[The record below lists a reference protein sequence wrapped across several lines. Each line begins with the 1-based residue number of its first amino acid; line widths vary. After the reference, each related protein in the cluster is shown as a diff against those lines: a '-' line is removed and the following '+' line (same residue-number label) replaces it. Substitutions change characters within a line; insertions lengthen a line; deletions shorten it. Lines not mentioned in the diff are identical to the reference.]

1 MAATDD
7 SDIPESGAVFT
18 FGKSKFAENL
28 PNKFWVKNDR
38 VLEVACGDE
47 HTALVA
53 ESGRVFMFG
62 PNDWGQLG
70 VGAQKIANRPTCI
83 KTLKHEKSKM
93 VACGRLHTVVATESG
108 NIYTFGSNSEG
119 QLGAE
124 GEDGHLPRHV
134 ASLDP
139 TPYRMLAAGCDHS
152 IALTEDARVFVWGG
166 NGEGQLGLGEEL
178 EIPVPKQLDIG
189 QSVTCISCG
198 YYHSALVTENGE
210 LYTFGES
217 DAGKLGLGE
226 NPDEHKTPQHV
237 MSIADR
243 VKTVSCGGSHTA
255 AVTENGQL
263 YTFGDGPNG
272 QLGLGVSVLES
283 QSPSLVKL
291 PFKVSQVC
299 CGENFTAIVSEKGQL
314 YTFGD
319 GRHGKL
325 GLGQE
330 SFSNQFTP
338 QKVDRFQ
345 KFVVTQVACGGCH
358 MIVTAAPRLE
368 NGDVE
373 SEDEDVEEQS
383 KLEKTLLNGS
393 LRDSNELG
401 LSRTF
406 SARDRRRQ
414 ASPLPLHRTL
424 PALGSKQLPSLSA
437 TMPAIKIKSDKPL
450 GNEPVP
456 RLQRLERAKKIEKGS
471 AGEDEES
478 EEEESDEEEEEAP
491 KPKVSPRKVPLKPS
505 EANGDVTHASHHDS
519 HKDGES
525 AEEEEAEKEEGEGQ
539 SKVDKLESDKESDA
553 EWSEVDEKAND
564 ADSETEDE
572 KEDEKKREKEEG
584 KRKEEEEE
592 EGSAVEEEA
601 MVDLKKMPKPLP
613 EKLKEDKEDEDEED
627 EEDVEEDKKK
637 DKKKID
643 KKKDEEDD
651 EGEEKK
657 KDKKKDKKDKDKKD
671 KKKKGKKGEEDEE
684 DVKEDE
690 DEDEEKE
697 EKGKKKGKDKKKGKE
712 DKKKKKGKKDKDEED
727 DEDEKEEEE
736 VEDTK
741 SKKKDK
747 EKDKKKKKKKGDKDE
762 EEEEEEEET
771 EKKEKEEEKEKKE
784 EPAPKKKS
792 RFCTVL

>member
-166 NGEGQLGLGEEL
+166 NGEGQLGLGEES

-189 QSVTCISCG
+189 QLVTCISCG

-226 NPDEHKTPQHV
+226 DPDEHKTPQHV

-243 VKTVSCGGSHTA
+243 VKSVSCGGSHTA

-505 EANGDVTHASHHDS
+505 
-519 HKDGES
+519 
-525 AEEEEAEKEEGEGQ
+525 
-539 SKVDKLESDKESDA
+539 L
-553 EWSEVDEKAND
+553 
-564 ADSETEDE
+564 
-572 KEDEKKREKEEG
+572 KR
-584 KRKEEEEE
+584 
-592 EGSAVEEEA
+592 
-601 MVDLKKMPKPLP
+601 MPKPLP
-613 EKLKEDKEDEDEED
+613 EKPKEDKEDEDEED

-637 DKKKID
+637 DKKKKD

-727 DEDEKEEEE
+727 DEDENEEEE

-762 EEEEEEEET
+762 EEEEEEET